1 MSPNT
6 IVTRETVGT
15 ATLATL
21 ANGLRVIIQEDHRTP
36 VAVCNVWVRVG
47 SNLEPDP
54 VRGWAHGTEHMLFKG
69 TERRGERDF
78 ALEVATLGGSTN
90 AGTGYETTNYHITV
104 PSENIGGAVD
114 ILCDALFN
122 STFAD
127 EALEAERPVLVHEN
141 HMYDD
146 MPSGFGVSWR
156 WAMELA
162 FDASPYQHPIGGRD
176 DALLSTSREQIMDF
190 YRSAYQPDNMTVVI
204 AGDVG
209 TDAMLDM
216 VADTFG
222 TTAPPR
228 AYDLP
233 EPEFEPIHTTL
244 RYRLESGDLQRVYGK
259 MVFPGLSENDPDR
272 PVLAVVLQ
280 ILADGRSSRLY
291 RRIQEEREL
300 VSGIT
305 LLSEAGPREGVLV
318 VDFETDP
325 EKTSDTLA
333 AVAILLQEMKD
344 TSPSDEELDRA
355 RIRTERSH
363 QFARETVQGTAS
375 VLGWHDAMG
384 DLPGAFTF
392 PEQVAAVTGDDVSR
406 VCRRLFGHE
415 ACSVVLYAPRD
426 VAGGVLP
433 VDTDAVAALLSPHL
447 GPITPTTTGRTTP
460 AFVPAASSCD
470 IPHDEPFIETV
481 LANGLRL
488 YIRQDLSLPVVS
500 MGLFATGGVGP
511 QGEGRDGLAHLC
523 QQVQIK
529 GTGGMDAATLHSGVE
544 SLGAS
549 VSPIVSRDHTG
560 IFMMGLTR
568 NLDRLLPTMA
578 GLAARPDFPADEFE
592 RERRLALADLRSLD
606 DDPFQAAARELRAA
620 FYPDHPY
627 GAPLLGRDDSLATMT
642 VDDLRGY
649 HGRTWTARNMHM
661 VVSGHIDPEALAT
674 RLEDVLSDLPTDG
687 VPVQPELGGTPDTD
701 RTERRRLDRDVRQS
715 VVLYAWRGPDRP
727 NDDRSALGLLQQLL
741 NGQSGRLF
749 EQLRNQRSLCYA
761 TGLQVAR
768 GFAPGMIVSYVL
780 TDPATEDEAAAAL
793 TTELRDMAERPA
805 ADDEFERA
813 RSQLV
818 GNMLIAR
825 QSNSAR
831 VSRCAADILYDRPY
845 DGFEAYLE
853 EIRALTPKAVRDV
866 TARYLGGVESLSMV
880 LGPAR

>member
-1 MSPNT
+1 MTQTT
-6 IVTRETVGT
+6 IISRETVGT

-21 ANGLRVIIQEDHRTP
+21 ANGLRVIVQEDHRTP

-114 ILCDALFN
+114 ILCDALFH
-122 STFAD
+122 STFAT
-127 EALEAERPVLVHEN
+127 EALDAERPVLVHEN

-162 FDASPYQHPIGGRD
+162 FDDSPYQHPIGGRD
-176 DALLSTSREQIMDF
+176 DALLSTTREQIIDF
-190 YRSAYQPDNMTVVI
+190 YRAAYQPDNMTLVI
-204 AGDVG
+204 AGDVK
-209 TDAMLDM
+209 TDTILDM
-216 VADTFG
+216 VANTFG
-222 TTAPPR
+222 TAAPPR
-228 AYDLP
+228 PYDLP
-233 EPEFEPIHTTL
+233 VPGLESAHTAL
-244 RYRLESGDLQRVYGK
+244 RYRLESGDIQRVYGK
-259 MVFPGLSENDPDR
+259 MVFPGLPENDPDR
-272 PVLAVVLQ
+272 PVLAVILQ

-291 RRIQEEREL
+291 CRIQEEQVL

-305 LLSEAGPREGVLV
+305 MLSEAGPREGVLV

-325 EKTSDTLA
+325 EKTSETLV
-333 AVAILLQEMKD
+333 AVAALLQDMKD
-344 TSPSDEELDRA
+344 KPPSDEELDRA

-415 ACSVVLYAPRD
+415 ACSVVLYTPTD
-426 VAGGVLP
+426 VADGVLP
-433 VDTDAVAALLSPHL
+433 VDTDAVAALLSPCL
-447 GPITPTTTGRTTP
+447 GSITPATPGRTTP
-460 AFVPAASSCD
+460 AFVPATSSRD
-470 IPHDEPFIETV
+470 IPHDEPFTESV

-488 YIRQDLSLPVVS
+488 FIRPNHSLPVVS

-511 QGEGRDGLAHLC
+511 QGEGRDGLAYLC
-523 QQVQIK
+523 QQVQVK
-529 GTGGMDAATLHSGVE
+529 GTGGANAATLHNGIE

-549 VSPIVSRDHTG
+549 LSPIVSRDHTG
-560 IFMMGLTR
+560 IFMTCLTR
-568 NLDRLLPTMA
+568 NLDRLLPTMG
-578 GLAARPDFPADEFE
+578 GLAVRPDFPSDEFE
-592 RERRLALADLRSLD
+592 HERRLALADLRALD
-606 DDPFQAAARELRAA
+606 DDPFQAAARVLRDA

-627 GAPLLGRDDSLATMT
+627 GAPLLGRDDSLSTMT
-642 VDDLRGY
+642 VDDLRTY
-649 HGRTWTARNMHM
+649 HDRTWTARNMHM
-661 VVSGHIDPEALAT
+661 VVSGHVDPEALVT
-674 RLEDVLSDLPTDG
+674 RLETVLADLPADKL
-687 VPVQPELGGTPDTD
+687 PVQTKLDGTPNTGQ
-701 RTERRRLDRDVRQS
+701 TERRRLDRDVRQS
-715 VVLYAWRGPDRP
+715 VVLYAWRGPDQP
-727 NDDRSALGLLQQLL
+727 NNDRSALALLQQLL

-793 TTELRDMAERPA
+793 TTELRDMAERPTP
-805 ADDEFERA
+805 DDEFERA

-831 VSRCAADILYDRPY
+831 VSRCAADILYGRPY
-845 DGFEAYLE
+845 DGFEAYLK
-853 EIRALTPKAVRDV
+853 EIRTLTPEAVRDV
-866 TARYLGGVESLSMV
+866 AARYLGGAECLSV
-880 LGPAR
+880 LLGPAR